1 MQKYNKKRCNWVT
14 NDLLEV
20 YHDTE
25 WGVPLHNDK
34 KLFEFLL
41 LDGAQAGLSWSIIL
55 KKRDAYK
62 KAFDQFNPKKISTYS
77 KRDVSRLLKND
88 GIVRNRKKIES
99 AINNA
104 KCFLK
109 VKSEFGT
116 FDKYIWSFVNDKTI
130 TNKYRS
136 WDDIPAFTEE
146 SKNMSLDLKKRGFT
160 FVGPTVCYAFMQS
173 AGMVNDHIISC
184 FRYKE
189 TI

>member
-1 MQKYNKKRCNWVT
+1 M
-14 NDLLEV
+14 
-20 YHDTE
+20 
-25 WGVPLHNDK
+25 
-34 KLFEFLL
+34 F
-41 LDGAQAGLSWSIIL
+41 
-55 KKRDAYK
+55 
-62 KAFDQFNPKKISTYS
+62 ST
-77 KRDVSRLLKND
+77 LQ
-88 GIVRNRKKIES
+88 
-99 AINNA
+99 
-104 KCFLK
+104 LK
-109 VKSEFGT
+109 VKSEFET

-160 FVGPTVCYAFMQS
+160 FVGPTVCYAFVQS

>member
-62 KAFDQFNPKKISTYS
+62 KAFDQFNPKKISTY
-77 KRDVSRLLKND
+77 
-88 GIVRNRKKIES
+88 
-99 AINNA
+99 
-104 KCFLK
+104 
-109 VKSEFGT
+109 
-116 FDKYIWSFVNDKTI
+116 
-130 TNKYRS
+130 
-136 WDDIPAFTEE
+136 
-146 SKNMSLDLKKRGFT
+146 
-160 FVGPTVCYAFMQS
+160 
-173 AGMVNDHIISC
+173 
-184 FRYKE
+184 
-189 TI
+189 